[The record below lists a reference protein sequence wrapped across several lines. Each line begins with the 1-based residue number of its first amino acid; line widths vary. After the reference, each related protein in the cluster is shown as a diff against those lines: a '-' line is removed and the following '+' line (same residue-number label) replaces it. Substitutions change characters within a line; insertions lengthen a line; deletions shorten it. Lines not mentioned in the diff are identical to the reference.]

1 LDRLISHNFQ
11 EIITPQNANGTKT
24 TKEKPRG
31 KDREISIKEEGGRE
45 KRRKTEKKVGRMENK

>member
-11 EIITPQNANGTKT
+11 ETITLQNLNGTKT

-31 KDREISIKEEGGRE
+31 KERQISIKEEGERE
-45 KRRKTEKKVGRMENK
+45 KQRKTE